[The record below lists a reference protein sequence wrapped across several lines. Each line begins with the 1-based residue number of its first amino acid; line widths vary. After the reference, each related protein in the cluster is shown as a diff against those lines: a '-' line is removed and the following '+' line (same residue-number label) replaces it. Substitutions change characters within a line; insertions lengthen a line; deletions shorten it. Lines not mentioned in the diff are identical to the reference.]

1 MIQWVGVDNVDDDDD
16 DDDDDNNNNNSNDV
30 QNSIRNI
37 GCLQNL
43 STSSYHPQ

>member
-1 MIQWVGVDNVDDDDD
+1 MNSLITTTTTTTTTAAT
-16 DDDDDNNNNNSNDV
+16 NNNNNSV

-37 GCLQNL
+37 GGLQNL